1 MQQAHPAHINLYKAP
16 NLIRLLKDMTELV
29 VDIPADIAEEM
40 KRLRFINWNEKLVK
54 DILLFLNEREIVESI
69 LNRSKLK
76 EKDVEEIDKIFKL
89 DLFQKYYQTKV
100 GSIQI
105 GD

>member
-1 MQQAHPAHINLYKAP
+1 
-16 NLIRLLKDMTELV
+16 MTELV
-29 VDIPADIAEEM
+29 VDIPADIAEEI
-40 KRLRFINWNEKLVK
+40 KRLRFINWNEKSVK

-76 EKDVEEIDKIFKL
+76 EKDVEEIDNIFKL
-89 DLFQKYYQTKV
+89 DLFEKYYQTQV

>member
-1 MQQAHPAHINLYKAP
+1 
-16 NLIRLLKDMTELV
+16 MTEFV
-29 VDIPADIAEEM
+29 VNIPADIAEEM
-40 KRLRFINWNEKLVK
+40 KRLHFINWNEKSVK
-54 DILLFLNEREIVESI
+54 DILLFLNQRKIVESI

-76 EKDVEEIDKIFKL
+76 EKDVEEIDNIFKL
-89 DLFQKYYQTKV
+89 DLFQKYYQTQV

>member
-1 MQQAHPAHINLYKAP
+1 
-16 NLIRLLKDMTELV
+16 MTELV
-29 VDIPADIAEEM
+29 VDIPAYIAEEM

-69 LNRSKLK
+69 LDRSKLK
-76 EKDVEEIDKIFKL
+76 EKDVEEIDNIFKL
-89 DLFQKYYQTKV
+89 DLFQKYYQTQV
-100 GSIQI
+100 GLIQI

>member
-1 MQQAHPAHINLYKAP
+1 MEE
-16 NLIRLLKDMTELV
+16 LI
-29 VDIPADIAEEM
+29 VDVPKYIAEEM
-40 KRLRFINWNEKLVK
+40 KRLRFINWNEKSVK

-76 EKDVEEIDKIFKL
+76 EKDVEEIDNIFKL
-89 DLFQKYYQTKV
+89 DLFEKYYQTQV
-100 GSIQI
+100 GSIQT